1 MQSLNKTMD
10 ARTFAESAA
19 AQKPL
24 IETDETRKAGPGV
37 MTNQRWQTLAQQ
49 LADLKV
55 IEKAP
60 PAEECFVWFGQ

>member
-1 MQSLNKTMD
+1 MD
-10 ARTFAESAA
+10 ARTFAESSA

-24 IETDETRKAGPGV
+24 IETDESRKAGLGL
-37 MTNQRWQTLAQQ
+37 MTKQRWQTLAQQ

-60 PAEECFVWFGQ
+60 PAEECFQNLSSSSAPQ